1 MEQLVKVTSIP
12 FQAIRFTQNARLIP
26 ADNVSLE
33 RQKALA
39 RHRAFQSRYRA
50 AVSSIDLEYISK
62 VKNAFSRKTTSGRSA
77 SSAPVAGSPPKG
89 SVHHEAVSTEAGHIA
104 PSSSGQISAASG
116 ESAYAIPSDFGAP
129 AFHAGT
135 PEPVAVTR
143 RSVSPEASSAY
154 AVQRGSFEL
163 RVARG
168 ELSYVPPLVM
178 TIVTQYPDVQFE
190 YTGGFHYVPPRE
202 DSLGSNMNLSI

>member
-1 MEQLVKVTSIP
+1 MEQLLKVTSIP

-26 ADNVSLE
+26 ADHVSLE

-50 AVSSIDLEYISK
+50 AVSSIDFEYINK
-62 VKNAFSRKTTSGRSA
+62 VKTAFSKKTSFGRDALETPSYPA
-77 SSAPVAGSPPKG
+77 SSPPKAG
-89 SVHHEAVSTEAGHIA
+89 FYISDSGLNQVAEADSGPVSR
-104 PSSSGQISAASG
+104 
-116 ESAYAIPSDFGAP
+116 PSDQVAATVSDTTAAAAAALAAP
-129 AFHAGT
+129 H
-135 PEPVAVTR
+135 
-143 RSVSPEASSAY
+143 RSVSPETVSAY

-163 RVARG
+163 RVAKG

-178 TIVTQYPDVQFE
+178 TIVTQYPDIHFE

-202 DSLGSNMNLSI
+202 DQLGVNMNLSI